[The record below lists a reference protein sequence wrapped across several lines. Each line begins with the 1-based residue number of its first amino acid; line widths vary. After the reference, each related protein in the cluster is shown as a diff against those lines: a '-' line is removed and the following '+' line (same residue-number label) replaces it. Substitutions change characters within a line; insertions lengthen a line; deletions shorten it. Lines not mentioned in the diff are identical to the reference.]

1 MARGL
6 KRKKPTDVRA
16 ELRKVDGKVATAKKK
31 RRKKAASDEKRAAQ
45 AQRAGPKPV
54 AGDACPWWDPGLDAL
69 YSKLPRE
76 APDATPENAHLRGGS
91 TSWFA
96 VKRIPLVA
104 AESGGGWR
112 ARMGFEPNDVWSQE
126 ADAHRKAATSRKGK
140 ALAAQPIKQHR
151 CKAIRIRFDCRDDEK
166 AMRKWMGAHRL
177 TYNAAVKLVR
187 TDKRWV
193 DAEGQYLNEQLV
205 YASKNGTTSKTNAK
219 STEDE
224 IALAAEHSANMEL
237 KRKSLGVAVGALVGQ
252 HPWLLQVPSRIR
264 KNAVRDVVKAE
275 KSNEGMRDAD
285 PRHHSWT
292 LKLKKRGNPS
302 AWTIGVSTECISKVV
317 VQQRPLDTRRPRR
330 DGGDHPETNARDWT
344 RVTIC
349 PKYKFPSFWLNEAV
363 PNGRIDKDCKIT
375 VDARGRFYM
384 VVPYEIE
391 AAPAT
396 RVPLDQRRVG
406 AIDPGDRVQATVY
419 SPSDGEV
426 VQYAVGKEGG
436 GKDAIFRV
444 CKKIDETIAEAN
456 KPENR
461 DTPSKR
467 RASKA
472 KLARLRA
479 RVRNL
484 VTEARNKITLDMTR
498 RWDTLILPPF
508 ETGGMVKRRQ
518 RSGLPRKLHSKV
530 ARSLMSWRHYDFA
543 VHVKNKF
550 LRAGGEV
557 VSPDERYTTMCC
569 GVCGVLNDKHSD
581 EQWTCKNPGCKAFH
595 LRDPAASRCIF
606 LKCLKSTE
614 ACGQL
619 QPTNHQAHDA
629 ISLQSDGSMGCE
641 DVRS

>member
-31 RRKKAASDEKRAAQ
+31 RRKKAASDAKRAAQ
-45 AQRAGPKPV
+45 AQRAGPKPI
-54 AGDACPWWDPGLDAL
+54 AGDACPWWDPGLGAL

-76 APDATPENAHLRGGS
+76 ASDATPENAHLRDGS

-112 ARMGFEPNDVWSQE
+112 ARMGFEPDDVWSQE
-126 ADAHRKAATSRKGK
+126 ADAHRKTAASRKGK
-140 ALAAQPIKQHR
+140 ELAAEPIKQHR
-151 CKAIRIRFDCRDDEK
+151 CRAIRIRFDGRDDEK
-166 AMRKWMGAHRL
+166 VMRKWMGAHRL

-205 YASKNGTTSKTNAK
+205 YASKNGNTSKTNAN

-237 KRKSLGVAVGALVGQ
+237 KRKSLGVDVGALVRQ
-252 HPWLLQVPSRIR
+252 HAWLSDIHSYIR
-264 KNAVRDVVKAE
+264 K
-275 KSNEGMRDAD
+275 
-285 PRHHSWT
+285 
-292 LKLKKRGNPS
+292 
-302 AWTIGVSTECISKVV
+302 ECISKVV
-317 VQQRPLDTRRPRR
+317 VQTRPLDTRRPRN
-330 DGGDHPETNARDWT
+330 DGGAHKETSARNWT

-349 PKYKFPSFWLNEAV
+349 PRYKFPSFWLNEAV

-396 RVPLDQRRVG
+396 RRPLEQRRVG

-444 CKKIDETIAEAN
+444 CKKIDETVAEAN

-479 RVRNL
+479 RARNL
-484 VTEARNKITLDMTR
+484 VTEARNKIALDMSR
-498 RWDTLILPPF
+498 RWDTLVLPPF

-530 ARSLMSWRHYDFA
+530 ARSLCSWRHYDFA

-569 GVCGVLNDKHSD
+569 GVCGVLNDKHSN
-581 EQWTCKNPGCKAFH
+581 EQWTCKNPSCKAFH

-629 ISLQSDGSMGCE
+629 LSLQSDGSMGCE
-641 DVRS
+641 DVRR